1 MWPGHSAIFRSFD
14 LRSTK
19 KHAAAGLLL
28 LTATALASAAAAHD
42 FWIQPQNFWL
52 AAKTPT
58 STLIEV
64 GHGPDRQISPIS
76 ADRITLFRD
85 IGPGGAQVDLRPTL
99 VKGEGTKEIK
109 LSFAA
114 PGTHLVELETN
125 HTESN
130 LPSIRFNDYVKV
142 EGIQPIIQFRPANHK
157 TDAPGREIY
166 SRRAKALMQVGPID
180 AKSAALATRPL
191 GLSLEI
197 VPDKNPYQLG
207 PNEGL
212 PVHVIYE
219 GHPLQGAL
227 VKLTNLEFDMR
238 PVEMHVTDQ
247 AGRASFSVPR
257 NGSWLLNV
265 IWSKPITGNPKA
277 DFDTTFSSF
286 SFAFPPGGL
295 H

>member
-1 MWPGHSAIFRSFD
+1 MVSVS
-14 LRSTK
+14 LL
-19 KHAAAGLLL
+19 AAS
-28 LTATALASAAAAHD
+28 ALASAAAAHD

-52 AAKTPT
+52 APLAQTPA
-58 STLIEV
+58 SIQV
-64 GHGPDRQISPIS
+64 GHGPDRQVSPIS

-85 IGPGGAQVDLRPTL
+85 IGPRGTVDLHPAL
-99 VKGEGTKEIK
+99 AKGEGTKDFK
-109 LSFAA
+109 LSFTA

-142 EGIQPIIQFRPANHK
+142 EGIQPIIQYRLLNKK

-166 SRRAKALMQVGPID
+166 SRRAKALFQVGPVD
-180 AKSAALATRPL
+180 PRSAALATQPL
-191 GLSLEI
+191 GMTLEI
-197 VPDKNPYQLG
+197 VPDKNPYLLG
-207 PNEGL
+207 PSESL

-238 PVEMHVTDQ
+238 PVEMHATDP
-247 AGRASFSVPR
+247 AGRASFHVPR

-265 IWSKPITGNPKA
+265 IWSKPIAGNPKA
-277 DFDTTFSSF
+277 DFDTTFSSL